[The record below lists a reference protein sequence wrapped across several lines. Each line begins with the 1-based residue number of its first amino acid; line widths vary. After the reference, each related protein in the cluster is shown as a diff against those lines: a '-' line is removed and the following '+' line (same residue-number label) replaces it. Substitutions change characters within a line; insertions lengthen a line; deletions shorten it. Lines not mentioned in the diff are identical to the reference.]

1 MKKIIFLILLITTF
15 IFTTGCNNN
24 KLECSLT
31 NDKCTLVFE
40 AGKIIKYL
48 YKFVNYKYFSKID
61 EFIIYFINDN
71 NNTDAM
77 STIKALLASFG
88 GNCNY
93 FPPCKY
99 TSNMTFI
106 YPGYSK

>member
-15 IFTTGCNNN
+15 IFTTGCNN

-31 NDKCTLVFE
+31 NDKFTLIFE
-40 AGKIIKYL
+40 DGKIIKYL
-48 YKFVNYKYFSKID
+48 DKSGREEDSSKIE
-61 EFIIYFINDN
+61 EFNTYLVNDN

-88 GNCNY
+88 GSCN
-93 FPPCKY
+93 
-99 TSNMTFI
+99 
-106 YPGYSK
+106 

>member
-15 IFTTGCNNN
+15 IFTTGCNN

-31 NDKCTLVFE
+31 NDKFTLVFE
-40 AGKIIKYL
+40 DGKIIKYL
-48 YKFVNYKYFSKID
+48 DKSGREEDSSKIE
-61 EFIIYFINDN
+61 EFNTYLVNDN

-88 GNCNY
+88 GNCN
-93 FPPCKY
+93 
-99 TSNMTFI
+99 
-106 YPGYSK
+106 